1 MLPTRLE
8 LRNFLAYRAPPPISF
23 DGVDLACL
31 SGDNGVGKSSLLDA
45 ITWALWGRARAKRD
59 EELIHL
65 GQDDMQVQ
73 LDFMHDG
80 ARYRVIRR
88 RARVGRGSRGA
99 LDLLAW
105 GAGASPRLINRG
117 GIRRTQEQINALLRL
132 DYETFV
138 HSAFLQQ
145 GRADAFT
152 LKTAAERVRVL
163 SDILGLDRWTQYESD
178 AKQRLTALNA
188 QADIVRSDINRIDR
202 EIKREPQV
210 RAELDELTET
220 LEAAQA
226 QLDQASEHY
235 QQVTRAATLLRLAR
249 ENRAETERLGAS
261 QRDDIEIALA
271 EVERQDEKIADF
283 QRKIAQADSI
293 QAGYQQLVAA
303 RENQDQALQ
312 QLARHQERDQ
322 QIRQLERRLAEQRAD
337 LTREAG
343 VIRERIKGLEATSK
357 DAAAIDLEA
366 LQTELQTLQA
376 LDARRDAANKTRR
389 KQAARRAKTAA
400 RLDSLEAEGR
410 ALNQRL
416 EQLQHVDGPACPLCG
431 QALTEAHRDQTL
443 AQLRAERD
451 ALRGTYRECAGQ
463 IRAIDAEGSALD
475 KELES
480 WAHATEDLPALQQ
493 RFGAAREQRRR
504 AEEAVEA
511 IALETDKLAVV
522 EARLNQEDYGGE
534 ARTQLDALKA
544 QLDTDAAA
552 VANIQ
557 SQLDSHAAFDRQ
569 HSQLEFARANL
580 PDALRSRD
588 HTAQRLAKLRESLA
602 AGEEKLRA
610 LADEIKAL
618 EAQLAH
624 EDERREAVE
633 IGRSEAQRLR
643 EAIAIGQ
650 QELNA
655 IAAGRESKTR
665 LGEKLADL
673 EAQASLTG
681 ELRASFGKLG
691 VPAMI
696 IETVIPEL
704 EQQANDL
711 LGRMSDGRMK
721 LRLDTQRERVDGKL
735 DETLDITIADE
746 LGARPYELYSGGE
759 AFRINFAIRIALSK
773 LLARRA
779 GAQLR
784 ALFIDEGFGAQD
796 EAGRAKMLDAINAI
810 KSDFDMILVIT
821 HIDELRDSF
830 PQRLLVTKTA
840 DGSQVTMR

>member
-23 DGVDLACL
+23 EGVDLACL

-59 EELIHL
+59 EDLIHL
-65 GQDDMQVQ
+65 GQDEMQVQ
-73 LDFMHDG
+73 LDFAQDG

-88 RARVGRGSRGA
+88 RARSGRGSRGA

-105 GAGASPRLINRG
+105 GAGASPRIINQG
-117 GIRRTQEQINALLRL
+117 GIRRTQEQINGLLRL

-152 LKTAAERVRVL
+152 LKTAAERVRLL
-163 SDILGLDRWTQYESD
+163 SDILGLARWAQYESD
-178 AKQRLTALNA
+178 AKGRLTALNA
-188 QADIVRSDINRIDR
+188 QADILRSDIERIDA
-202 EIKREPQV
+202 EIKREPQLW
-210 RAELDELTET
+210 AETDALAQAL
-220 LEAAQA
+220 AAARA
-226 QLDQASEHY
+226 QLDQADECY

-249 ENRAETERLGAS
+249 ENQAETERLIAS
-261 QRDDIEIALA
+261 QRADREIAQA
-271 EVERQDEKIADF
+271 EIARQDGKIAEY
-283 QRKIAQADSI
+283 QRIIADADSI

-303 RENQDQALQ
+303 REDQDHILQ
-312 QLARHQERDQ
+312 HLTRHQERDQ

-343 VIRERIKGLEATSK
+343 VIRERIKGLQAISHN
-357 DAAAIDLEA
+357 AAATDLAA
-366 LQTELQTLQA
+366 LQSELTALEA
-376 LDARRDAANKTRR
+376 LDARRDTANRNRR
-389 KQAARRAKTAA
+389 KQTARRAKTAA

-416 EQLQHVDGPACPLCG
+416 EQLRQVEGPACPLCG
-431 QALTEAHRDQTL
+431 QALTEAHREGTL
-443 AQLRAERD
+443 TQLRDQRD
-451 ALRGTYRECAGQ
+451 ALRGTYRDCASQ
-463 IRAIDAEGSALD
+463 IRAIDAESRALD
-475 KELES
+475 KELETWS
-480 WAHATEDLPALQQ
+480 LQLKDLPALQQ
-493 RFGAAREQRRR
+493 RLGAAREQGRR
-504 AEEAVEA
+504 AEEAAEA
-511 IALETDKLAVV
+511 IALETDKLAGV
-522 EARLNQEDYGGE
+522 EARLSQGDYGRE
-534 ARTQLDALKA
+534 ARA
-544 QLDTDAAA
+544 QLAALTAQAETDSAA
-552 VANIQ
+552 VANIR
-557 SQLDSHAAFDRQ
+557 SQLDDHAAFDRQ
-569 HSQLEFARANL
+569 HSQLEFAQANL
-580 PDALRSRD
+580 PDARRSRD
-588 HTAQRLAKLRESLA
+588 HTAGRLKNLRESLA
-602 AGEEKLRA
+602 AGEKKLRA
-610 LADEIKAL
+610 LAEEIESLAAAL
-618 EAQLAH
+618 EK

-633 IGRSEAQRLR
+633 THRSEAQRLR
-643 EAIAIGQ
+643 EAIAIAQ

-655 IAAGRESKTR
+655 IAAGRESKAR
-665 LGEKLADL
+665 LSEKLADL
-673 EAQASLTG
+673 EAQASLTA

-711 LGRMSDGRMK
+711 LRRMSDGRMM
-721 LRLDTQRERVDGKL
+721 LRFDTQRERVDGKL

-784 ALFIDEGFGAQD
+784 ALFIDEGFGSQD
-796 EAGRAKMLDAINAI
+796 EAGRAKMLAAIQTI
-810 KSDFDMILVIT
+810 KSDFDLILVIT
-821 HIDELRDSF
+821 HIDELRDRF
-830 PQRLLVTKTA
+830 PLRLLVTKTT
-840 DGSQVTMR
+840 DGSQVTIR

>member
-8 LRNFLAYRAPPPISF
+8 LRNFLAYRAPPPINF
-23 DGVDLACL
+23 EGVDLACL

-59 EELIHL
+59 EELIHI
-65 GQDDMQVQ
+65 GQDEMRAQ

-88 RARVGRGSRGA
+88 RARAGRGSRGA

-105 GAGASPRLINRG
+105 DAGASPRIINQG
-117 GIRRTQEQINALLRL
+117 GIRRTQEQINDLLRL

-163 SDILGLDRWTQYESD
+163 SDILGLERWTQYESD
-178 AKQRLTALNA
+178 AKGRLAALNA
-188 QADIVRSDINRIDR
+188 QADIVRSDISRIDD
-202 EIKREPQV
+202 EIKREPSL
-210 RAELDELTET
+210 RAELDELTQA
-220 LEAAQA
+220 LESTQA
-226 QLDQASEHY
+226 QLDQASGHY
-235 QQVTRAATLLRLAR
+235 QQVARAAALLRLAR
-249 ENRAETERLGAS
+249 ENRAETERLVAS
-261 QRDDIEIALA
+261 QRDDMEIAHA
-271 EVERQDEKIADF
+271 EIQRQDEKIADY
-283 QRKIAQADSI
+283 QRMIAQADSI

-312 QLARHQERDQ
+312 QLARHQERDR
-322 QIRQLERRLAEQRAD
+322 QIHRLERKLAEQRAD

-343 VIRERIKGLEATSK
+343 VIRERIKGLEVTSK

-366 LQTELQTLQA
+366 LQSELRTLQA
-376 LDARRDAANKTRR
+376 LDARRDTAIQARR
-389 KQAARRAKTAA
+389 KQAARRAKSAA

-410 ALNQRL
+410 ALNRRL
-416 EQLQHVDGPACPLCG
+416 EQLRQVEGPACPLCG

-463 IRAIDAEGSALD
+463 IRVIDAEGRALD
-475 KELES
+475 MELES
-480 WAHATEDLPALQQ
+480 WSLQLKDLPALQQ

-504 AEEAVEA
+504 AEDAAETITLEA
-511 IALETDKLAVV
+511 DKLARI
-522 EARLNQEDYGGE
+522 EARLSQDDFGHE
-534 ARTQLDALKA
+534 ARAQLDALMS
-544 QLDTDAAA
+544 QVETDAAA
-552 VANIQ
+552 VADIQ

-588 HTAQRLAKLRESLA
+588 QTAQRLAKLRESLA

-610 LADEIKAL
+610 LADEIESLA
-618 EAQLAH
+618 AQLAD
-624 EDERREAVE
+624 EDARRDAVE
-633 IGRSEAQRLR
+633 IHRSEAQRLR

-655 IAAGRESKTR
+655 NAAGRESKAR
-665 LGEKLADL
+665 LSEKLADL
-673 EAQASLTG
+673 EAQASLTS
-681 ELRASFGKLG
+681 ELRGSFGKLG

-704 EQQANDL
+704 EQEANDL

-784 ALFIDEGFGAQD
+784 ALFIDEGFGGQD
-796 EAGRAKMLDAINAI
+796 EAGRAKMLDAIRAI
-810 KSDFDMILVIT
+810 KSDFDLILVIT

-840 DGSQVTMR
+840 AGSQVTIR

>member
-23 DGVDLACL
+23 EGVDLACL

-73 LDFMHDG
+73 LDFALDG

-88 RARVGRGSRGA
+88 RARSGRGSRGA

-105 GAGASPRLINRG
+105 GAGASPRIINQG
-117 GIRRTQEQINALLRL
+117 GIRRTQEQINRLLRL

-152 LKTAAERVRVL
+152 LKTAAERVRLL
-163 SDILGLDRWTQYESD
+163 SDILGLERWAQYETD
-178 AKQRLTALNA
+178 AKGRLAALDA
-188 QADIVRSDINRIDR
+188 QANIVRSDIKRIDA
-202 EIKREPQV
+202 EIQREPQL
-210 RAELDELTET
+210 RAEMDELTNALQASQAR
-220 LEAAQA
+220 LE
-226 QLDQASEHY
+226 QASESY

-249 ENRAETERLGAS
+249 ENRAETERLIAS
-261 QRDDIEIALA
+261 HRADIQIAQAEI
-271 EVERQDEKIADF
+271 ERQDAKIAGY
-283 QRKIAQADSI
+283 QRIIADADSI

-303 RENQDQALQ
+303 RETQDQALR
-312 QLARHQERDQ
+312 QLTRQKERDQ
-322 QIRQLERRLAEQRAD
+322 QINQLERRLAEQGAD

-343 VIRERIKGLEATSK
+343 IIRERIKGLRALSQ
-357 DAAAIDLEA
+357 DAAAIDLES
-366 LQTELQTLQA
+366 LQSEMGKLQA
-376 LDARRDAANKTRR
+376 LDARRDTANRTRR
-389 KQAARRAKTAA
+389 KQAARRAKAAA

-416 EQLQHVDGPACPLCG
+416 EQLRQVEGPACPLCG

-443 AQLRAERD
+443 TQLRAERD
-451 ALRGTYRECAGQ
+451 ALRGTYRDCAGQ
-463 IRAIDAEGSALD
+463 IRAIDAESRAQD
-475 KELES
+475 KELETWS
-480 WAHATEDLPALQQ
+480 LQLKDLPALQQ
-493 RFGAAREQRRR
+493 RLGAAREQSRR
-504 AEEAVEA
+504 ADEAADA
-511 IALETDKLAVV
+511 IALETDKLTGV
-522 EARLNQEDYGGE
+522 EARLSQDDYGQE
-534 ARTQLDALKA
+534 ARAQLAALKA
-544 QLDTDAAA
+544 QVKTDSAAY
-552 VANIQ
+552 ANIK
-557 SQLDSHAAFDRQ
+557 SQLDDYAAFDRR
-569 HSQLEFARANL
+569 HSQLEFAQANL
-580 PDALRSRD
+580 PDALRSREQ
-588 HTAQRLAKLRESLA
+588 TAGRLEKLRESLA
-602 AGEEKLRA
+602 TGEEKLRA
-610 LADEIKAL
+610 LAEEIKS
-618 EAQLAH
+618 LAATREH

-633 IGRSEAQRLR
+633 THRSEAQRLR
-643 EAIAIGQ
+643 EAIAIAQ

-655 IAAGRESKTR
+655 IAAGRESKAR
-665 LGEKLADL
+665 LSEKLADL

-721 LRLDTQRERVDGKL
+721 LRLETQRERVDGKL

-784 ALFIDEGFGAQD
+784 ALFIDEGFGSQD
-796 EAGRAKMLDAINAI
+796 ETGRAKMLDAIRAI
-810 KSDFDMILVIT
+810 KSDFDLILVIT

-830 PQRLLVTKTA
+830 PLRLLVTKTA
-840 DGSQVTMR
+840 DGSQVTIR